1 MTFKQHIMNHKTL
14 SHTGVGFSPASLMAK
29 LRNLV
34 KLEIPVGYQDETG
47 FHYGSK
53 SVAKGAK

>member
-14 SHTGVGFSPASLMAK
+14 SHTGAGFSPANLMAK

-53 SVAKGAK
+53 SVVKGVK

>member
-1 MTFKQHIMNHKTL
+1 MTFKQHIMNQKTL
-14 SHTGVGFSPASLMAK
+14 SHTGVGFSPAGLMAK

-47 FHYGSK
+47 FHYGVK
-53 SVAKGAK
+53 SAAKGAK